1 MYVVRGEAFGNY
13 LRNLYGKNIV
23 LPAASGDVL
32 LNRVDIFSETWIGAF
47 GYPFQS
53 NAFGADDLS
62 INGSFGCL
70 NPNAVVT
77 GSGTITAIGADYIEC
92 DDGNG
97 ARQRFGLGA
106 CSRLESTRKI
116 PTIGQ
121 KFYWSGVPQ
130 GNQHQ
135 LYTGSCF

>member
-1 MYVVRGEAFGNY
+1 M
-13 LRNLYGKNIV
+13 RNLYGKNIV
-23 LPAASGDVL
+23 LPGVSGDVL
-32 LNRVDIFSETWIGAF
+32 LNRVDIFGDTWIGAF
-47 GYPFQS
+47 GYPFQTS
-53 NAFGADDLS
+53 AFGSSDLS

-97 ARQRFGLGA
+97 GRQRFSLGS

-116 PTIGQ
+116 PAVGQ

-130 GNQHQ
+130 GNNLNQ